1 MVRFGIPDCLIFLP
15 RSSSALLMTDVSHV
29 RSGHLLCSSLHGQN
43 PEHVLTIL
51 GGSALVVAPMGRTT
65 PSKEDKVDTSS
76 TDVPMA
82 HALVA

>member
-1 MVRFGIPDCLIFLP
+1 
-15 RSSSALLMTDVSHV
+15 MTDVSHV

-43 PEHVLTIL
+43 PEQVLTIL
-51 GGSALVVAPMGRTT
+51 GGSALVVAPMDRTT
-65 PSKEDKVDTSS
+65 PPKEDKVDTSS